1 MRHISTILSDLFQ
14 DADFVLSQST
24 SHEVRHSALPYT
36 GVLSGYSDL
45 DYHLAGFQRS
55 DLIVLTGVSQVGKTS
70 LALGI
75 AYGAAIHHKKS
86 VGYFSLQSDTV
97 QIVRRLIAVEAGVE
111 VSRVAGGDLND
122 NEWERISRAF
132 GRLAESPLYAHD
144 DSTMSVSSI
153 RVEIQRLKY
162 EHGLDLVIIDDMQ
175 SLTGQINLQSPNRQ
189 DNLIR
194 DLKAMAKDFSIPVL
208 LISQIPTRH
217 GIKAIP
223 IHLKSIDC
231 EAIEEVADVVLLL
244 QREELYE
251 EDSEKRGIADLQVV
265 KHRHGPLGTV
275 KLRFFDRTVRFADL
289 ELYPGPGM

>member
-1 MRHISTILSDLFQ
+1 MRHISTILSNLFQ

-36 GVLSGYSDL
+36 GVLTGYSDL
-45 DYHLAGFQRS
+45 DHQLAGFQRS
-55 DLIVLTGVSQVGKTS
+55 DLIVLAGVSQVGKTS

-75 AYGAAIHHKKS
+75 AYGAAIRHKKS

-97 QIVRRLIAVEAGVE
+97 QIVRRLIAIESGVE
-111 VSRVAGGDLND
+111 VSRVAGGDLSD

-132 GRLAESPLYAHD
+132 GRLAESPLYVHE
-144 DSTMSVSSI
+144 DSTRSASSI
-153 RVEIQRLKY
+153 RVEVQRLKY
-162 EHGLDLVIIDDMQ
+162 EHGLDLVIIDDLQ
-175 SLTGQINLQSPNRQ
+175 SLTGQTNLQSQHRQ
-189 DNLIR
+189 NDSIR
-194 DLKAMAKDFSIPVL
+194 DLKAIAKDFSIPIL

-217 GIKAIP
+217 GMGAVP
-223 IHLKSIDC
+223 MHLKSIDC

-251 EDSEKRGIADLQVV
+251 EDSERRGIADLQVV

-275 KLRFFDRTVRFADL
+275 NLRFFDRTVRFADL
-289 ELYPGPGM
+289 ELYPGSGM